1 MTKEATNSVPV
12 RAGFDENLAGRLA
25 ECDGGGPIEG
35 TRYAGRQDFRGRLTG
50 EYVEEGDPPSRWY
63 LMTDL
68 TLKPPQFPSD
78 AVWCEAGNIFLI
90 REPVVREPRTH
101 KPADDG
107 SN

>member
-1 MTKEATNSVPV
+1 MNVSKEATDSVPV

-50 EYVEEGDPPSRWY
+50 EYIEEGDPPSRWY

-68 TLKPPQFPSD
+68 SLKPPQFPSE

-90 REPVVREPRTH
+90 REPRES
-101 KPADDG
+101 ASDG

>member
-1 MTKEATNSVPV
+1 MNVTKKATDSVPA
-12 RAGFDENLAGRLA
+12 RAGFDEKLAGRIA

-63 LMTDL
+63 LMTEL

-78 AVWCEAGNIFLI
+78 AVWCEVGNVFLI
-90 REPVVREPRTH
+90 DEPIRS
-101 KPADDG
+101 G
-107 SN
+107 SK